1 MTLPE
6 SSACVLIVD
15 GFEEIEAVTVVD
27 VLRRAGV
34 QTSVLG
40 VEHRKVTG
48 NHGITLNVDASL
60 QDVMSLGARFDA
72 VVLPGGMPGAAR
84 LRDSDVVRDF
94 VLTQRA
100 QGAFLAAICAAPI
113 VLALFGILQGRQAT
127 CFPGFE
133 SQLGGACVVTDRAVV
148 VDDGVMTS
156 RGPGTALEF
165 SLALV
170 ARLVG
175 PDVAVDLGRRL
186 LVQFAV

>member
-1 MTLPE
+1 MTRPE
-6 SSACVLIVD
+6 PCACVLIVD

-34 QTSVLG
+34 KTSVLG

-60 QDVMSLGARFDA
+60 QDVMSLGTRFDA

-94 VLTQRA
+94 VLTQGA
-100 QGAFLAAICAAPI
+100 QGAIMAAICAAPI
-113 VLALFGILQGRQAT
+113 ALAQFGILQGRQAT

-156 RGPGTALEF
+156 RGPGTAMEF

-175 PDVAVDLGRRL
+175 PDVAADLGRRL